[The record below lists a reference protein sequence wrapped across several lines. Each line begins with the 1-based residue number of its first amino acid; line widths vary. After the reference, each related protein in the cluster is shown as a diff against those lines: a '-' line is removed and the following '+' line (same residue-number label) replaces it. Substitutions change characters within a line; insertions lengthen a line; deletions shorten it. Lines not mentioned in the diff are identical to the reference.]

1 MKRWQADLV
10 LVGIALI
17 WGATFVMVK
26 NALTSVG
33 PATFIAW
40 RFVAA
45 TLTLLVIFHRR
56 MRGLRPDELRAGI
69 LLGLWLGTGY
79 VLQTTGLQH
88 TTTGKTG
95 FITGMNVVIVPIL
108 SAMLFGKPP
117 GWKATAG
124 TLVAVIG
131 MGLLSLDANLRVQSG
146 DLWVLGGAVAFALH
160 IVSVSEFAA
169 HHDPIRVA
177 IVQLGAGAILVTGA
191 AFVFEIP
198 SLILPAATW
207 EAIVFTGVVATAL
220 VFSTQIAVQRF
231 TTSTHAAL
239 ILSLESPFAAFF
251 GWWWASEWLG
261 SRELLGCALIMV
273 GIVIAELSGRAHAGS
288 EEIAPTLAAD
298 PAAESKI
305 SPNV

>member
-26 NALTSVG
+26 NALDTVG
-33 PATFIAW
+33 PVTFIAW

-45 TLTLLVIFHRR
+45 TVTLLVIFHRR
-56 MRGLRPDELRAGI
+56 MRGLLPAEIRAGI

-88 TTTGKTG
+88 TTTGETG

-108 SAMLFGKPP
+108 SAVFFRKPP
-117 GWKATAG
+117 GWKTAAG
-124 TLVAVIG
+124 ILVATVG
-131 MGLLSLDANLRVQSG
+131 LGLLSLDASLQVQPG

-169 HHDPIRVA
+169 RHDPVRVA
-177 IVQLGAGAILVTGA
+177 VVQLGAGAVLITGA
-191 AFVFEIP
+191 AFVFETP
-198 SLILPAATW
+198 SLQLPVLTW
-207 EAIVFTGVVATAL
+207 EVILFTGVVATAL

-239 ILSLESPFAAFF
+239 ILSLESPFAAIF
-251 GWWWASEWLG
+251 GWWWASERLG
-261 SRELLGCALIMV
+261 SKELVGCALIMA
-273 GIVIAELSGRAHAGS
+273 GIIIAELSGRTAQSFPAAPEAGS
-288 EEIAPTLAAD
+288 LQAPMGSEAGRD
-298 PAAESKI
+298 
-305 SPNV
+305 V

>member
-1 MKRWQADLV
+1 MKRWQADLI

-26 NALTSVG
+26 NALDSVG
-33 PATFIAW
+33 PVTFIAW
-40 RFVAA
+40 RFIAA
-45 TLTLLVIFHRR
+45 TLTLLAIFHRR
-56 MRGLRPDELRAGI
+56 MRGLLPGEIRAGI

-79 VLQTTGLQH
+79 VLQTTGLQS

-108 SAMLFGKPP
+108 SAVFFRKPP
-117 GWKATAG
+117 GWKSAAG
-124 TLVAVIG
+124 TLIAVVG
-131 MGLLSLDANLRVQSG
+131 MGLLSLDANLKIQPG

-169 HHDPIRVA
+169 KQDPIRIA
-177 IVQLGAGAILVTGA
+177 IVQLGAGAIFITGA
-191 AFVFEIP
+191 AFVFETP
-198 SLILPAATW
+198 SLHLPVSTW
-207 EAIVFTGVVATAL
+207 EAILFTGVVATAL

-251 GWWWASEWLG
+251 GWWWASEQLG
-261 SRELLGCALIMV
+261 TQELLGCALIMA
-273 GIVIAELSGRAHAGS
+273 GIVIAELSGRSSSEQMLNRETKMMETATGS
-288 EEIAPTLAAD
+288 QV
-298 PAAESKI
+298 
-305 SPNV
+305 SPDV